1 MKKVL
6 ALAMALV
13 MIFAF
18 VAACDS
24 SPASTPAP
32 EGPGPS
38 VDNPPPAGGVAKDD
52 IKIGVVHIG
61 PLADQGYT
69 YNHHI
74 GALKMIENLGL
85 RDDQLV
91 PKFDIGT
98 DPAAVTAAINELVQ
112 EGCHIIFATS
122 FSHQFQMIEAAEANP
137 DVIFAHATGFNAIG
151 SGLSNYSNY
160 FAKIHEA
167 RYLGGIAAGLK
178 TETNVLGYVAA
189 HPFAEVISGYS
200 AFFLGALSVNPDV
213 TMKVIYIDSWGDPP
227 LEQQV
232 AERLIQLGADVIA
245 QHSDSMT
252 PALAAEAGGVWHV
265 GYNNDMREAAPNA
278 SLLSPRID
286 WSIYMTFAVQH
297 VLNGTQIPEDW
308 GEGLA
313 SGAAFITGLN
323 DAIVAPGTAEAIA
336 DAQTAIIGGYQV
348 FSGHLVDGDGNNA
361 KITTFEGDLIY
372 EFTGPESSFKESDGP
387 SAPSFNVEWLAG
399 IEVIA

>member
-1 MKKVL
+1 MKKFFALAL
-6 ALAMALV
+6 ALAM
-13 MIFAF
+13 IFAL
-18 VAACDS
+18 AACGGTND
-24 SPASTPAP
+24 STPTP
-32 EGPGPS
+32 TNTPGGGDIGLTVG
-38 VDNPPPAGGVAKDD
+38 VDKDAL
-52 IKIGVVHIG
+52 KIGVVHIG

-85 RDDQLV
+85 KEEQYI
-91 PKFDIGT
+91 PKFDVGV
-98 DPAAVTAAINELVQ
+98 DGAAVTAAINELIQ

-122 FSHQFQMIEAAEANP
+122 FSHQFQMIEAARENP
-137 DVIFAHATGFNAIG
+137 SVIFAHATGTNAIG
-151 SGLSNYSNY
+151 SGLPNYSNY

-189 HPFAEVISGYS
+189 HPFAEVISGFT
-200 AFFLGALSVNPDV
+200 AFYLGALSVNPDV
-213 TMKVIYIDSWGDPP
+213 TMEVIFINSWGDPP
-227 LEQQV
+227 VEQQV

-252 PALAAEAGGVWHV
+252 PALAAEQGGVWHV
-265 GYNNDMREAAPNA
+265 GYNNDMRETAPNA

-286 WSIYMTFAVQH
+286 WSIYMTLAVQH

-323 DAIVAPGTAEAIA
+323 EAIVADGTAAAIE
-336 DAQTAIIGGYQV
+336 DARAKIISGELQI
-348 FSGHLVDGDGNNA
+348 FSGHLLDHEGNNA
-361 KITTFEGDLIY
+361 KITNYDGDVIF
-372 EFTGPESSFKESDGP
+372 EFTGADSVFHESAGP
-387 SAPSFNVEWLAG
+387 SAPSFDVKWLKG
-399 IEVIA
+399 ISVID